1 MKRLRAVFDQEKMS
15 KYGPR
20 NRVTLCSNP
29 NWTKHNYWHFLAN
42 TYFLTIQRLISGG
55 RGSSG
60 FRVVTDKESEDPG
73 AEVVGGGDANILDLA
88 S

>member
-1 MKRLRAVFDQEKMS
+1 MLLLLYIK
-15 KYGPR
+15 
-20 NRVTLCSNP
+20 
-29 NWTKHNYWHFLAN
+29 
-42 TYFLTIQRLISGG
+42 YFLTIHRLMSGG

>member
-1 MKRLRAVFDQEKMS
+1 MDSF
-15 KYGPR
+15 
-20 NRVTLCSNP
+20 T
-29 NWTKHNYWHFLAN
+29 
-42 TYFLTIQRLISGG
+42 LTIQRLISGG

>member
-1 MKRLRAVFDQEKMS
+1 MVLEIGYFSVQI
-15 KYGPR
+15 
-20 NRVTLCSNP
+20 
-29 NWTKHNYWHFLAN
+29 NWLFGKH
-42 TYFLTIQRLISGG
+42 FLTIQRLISGG